1 MGSARMLSVFYA
13 PRPKNLNDTE
23 FLLLMYLA
31 DLYDAEK
38 HCAWIRKSGLA
49 ERMGCNERRI
59 QALTVRLE
67 EKGYLRVYERVKR
80 HNRYVVPLLPGEILP
95 AKVVIHEGP
104 TLVDPENSKVWRL
117 RAPNAQPVNA
127 IEPGYIDPATP
138 VDVAALAAEEA
149 ALEEAERGFAAAV
162 AVDPEMERNAQ
173 KRGWYDFLVG
183 LQGAAPLGKKAAEW
197 DALIN
202 DLMGKEIAMADFSAC
217 YAAAQKKWDAKAVIT
232 PTSVYNNWDSLFPIV
247 KAERT
252 VSRRRETLAAKAMAD
267 EKPAP
272 LTDEEREA
280 ARVALEA
287 HKAGQQQRKAAQ
299 EWRAKQ
305 GIWTEKHVP
314 HCTCGTCVDKKRQ
327 WERQHTTQSAQV
339 SR

>member
-1 MGSARMLSVFYA
+1 MSSARMLSVFYA
-13 PRPKNLNDTE
+13 PRPKNLSDTE
-23 FLLLMYLA
+23 LVLLMYLV

-49 ERMGCNERRI
+49 ERMGCSERRI
-59 QALTVRLE
+59 QTLIATLE

-95 AKVVIHEGP
+95 AKFVIHEGP
-104 TLVDPENSKVWRL
+104 TLIDSDERGKVWKL
-117 RAPNAQPVNA
+117 RSPGGGTVA
-127 IEPGYIDPATP
+127 EPAWVDPATP
-138 VDVAALAAEEA
+138 VDVAAMAAEDATLVA
-149 ALEEAERGFAAAV
+149 AEDAFAAAV

-183 LQGAAPLGKKAAEW
+183 LQGAAPLGKKAGEW
-197 DALIN
+197 DAVIN
-202 DLMGKEIAMADFSAC
+202 DCMAKGISMEDFSAC

-252 VSRRRETLAAKAMAD
+252 LTRRRETLAAKSMAS

-272 LTDEEREA
+272 LTDDEREA
-280 ARVALEA
+280 ARIAAEA
-287 HKAGQQQRKAAQ
+287 IRDGQAKRQAVK
-299 EWRAKQ
+299 EWRAKNN
-305 GIWTEKHVP
+305 IWTPNHTP
-314 HCTCGTCVDKKRQ
+314 GCACGTCASNKRQ
-327 WERQHTTQSAQV
+327 WERQRTAQSAQV